1 MSTETINREILA
13 LQERVQELEQKLTT
27 NDLALQESE
36 SRFTKIAKNISGV
49 ACKFCLENDG
59 QGYFTYI
66 SPNCAEILG
75 IEDQEIIA
83 DPTKFINLI
92 HPDDRKTFIDS
103 IAESAKNF
111 QIWTWEGRITVNLE
125 EHSLFHGEVS
135 IKPFLENKWFR
146 IISHP
151 EPQKED
157 KIIWH
162 GIFVD
167 ITKNKQIENDIKRVN
182 SIYNTQ
188 FEAGIDG
195 ILVIDENQKIKA
207 YNSRFCE
214 LWHIP
219 ITVDNSLSDEEI
231 FKQIFSQLI
240 HPEKFLV
247 TLKFLSE
254 QQTAFLH
261 NNISLTNNRVF
272 ERYSAPILANS
283 GDYYGRI
290 WYFRDVSEA
299 KRNEIALK
307 HSEIQLRQQNLEL
320 ETTLKELQRTQSQ
333 LIQNEKMSSLGQLVA
348 GVAHEINNPVNFI
361 YGNLIYTQQYTEDLA
376 KILNLYKN
384 YYLEPPT
391 EIQEEAKTIDLDFLL
406 TDLPQIYDSM
416 KVGAN
421 RIREIV
427 TSLRTF
433 SRLDEAELKD
443 ANIHEGIDSTLMI
456 LEHRL
461 KSKPERLAIKIVKE
475 YGNLPLIECYAGQLN
490 QVFMNILANAIDAL
504 ETGIQSNSTIEPT
517 IYIISEVINHQQIMI
532 RITDNGIG
540 MTEEVK
546 QRLFDPF
553 YTTKPVGKG
562 TGMGLSIS
570 YQIITERHQG
580 SLECKSTPGQGAE
593 FKIILPIKASL

>member
-13 LQERVQELEQKLTT
+13 LRERVQELEQKLTT
-27 NDLALQESE
+27 NDIALQESE
-36 SRFTKIAKNISGV
+36 SRFTKIAENISGV
-49 ACKFCLENDG
+49 ACKFCLENNG

-66 SPNCAEILG
+66 SPNCAEIFG
-75 IEDQEIIA
+75 IEAQEIITNS
-83 DPTKFINLI
+83 TKFIGII
-92 HPDDRKTFIDS
+92 HPDDQKAFINS
-103 IAESAKNF
+103 IAESAKNL
-111 QIWTWEGRITVNLE
+111 QPWAWEGRVITKSE
-125 EHSLFHGEVS
+125 EALSFQNEDSLT
-135 IKPFLENKWFR
+135 PFLEHKWLR

-151 EPQKED
+151 ELQKEH

-167 ITKNKQIENDIKRVN
+167 ITKNKQLKNDFKRVD
-182 SIYNTQ
+182 SIYNAQ

-195 ILVIDENQKIKA
+195 VLVIDETQKIKA
-207 YNSRFCE
+207 YNKRFCE
-214 LWHIP
+214 MWKIP
-219 ITVDNSLSDEEI
+219 ITGDNSLSDEDI
-231 FKQIFSQLI
+231 FKEILSQLI
-240 HPEKFLV
+240 HPEKFLI
-247 TLKFLSE
+247 TLNFLSE

-261 NNISLTNNRVF
+261 NDISLTNNRVF
-272 ERYSAPILANS
+272 ERYSAPIISAS

-290 WYFRDVSEA
+290 WYFRDVSDR
-299 KRNEIALK
+299 KRSETALK
-307 HSEIQLRQQNLEL
+307 QSEIQLRQQKLEL
-320 ETTLKELQRTQSQ
+320 EATLKELQRTQSQ
-333 LIQNEKMSSLGQLVA
+333 LVQNEKMSSLGQLVA

-361 YGNLIYTQQYTEDLA
+361 YGNLSHAQQYTEDLA

-384 YYLEPPT
+384 YYLEPPI
-391 EIQEEAKTIDLDFLL
+391 EIQEEAETIDLDFLL
-406 TDLPQIYDSM
+406 TDLPKIYDSM

-461 KSKPERLAIKIVKE
+461 KSKPERPAIKIVKE

-490 QVFMNILANAIDAL
+490 QVFMNILANAIDAV
-504 ETGIQSNSTIEPT
+504 ETGIQNNSIIQPT
-517 IYIISEVINHQQIMI
+517 IYIISEVINHQQILI

-540 MTEEVK
+540 ITEEVK

-570 YQIITERHQG
+570 YQIITERHKG

-593 FKIILPIKASL
+593 FTIILPIKASL